1 MIITVEEPK
10 HAAAIE
16 ALLDASF
23 GPDRFGKTAYRLR
36 DGVDSIPALN
46 LVAIEHDEH
55 GREVVVGTIRYWP
68 ILVGGATPSI
78 LLGPIAVAAHLQGS
92 GLGSKMIRMSL
103 NKAVALGHK
112 SVILVGD
119 APYYERFGFTRA
131 LTLGMEMPGPV
142 DMSRLLGLE
151 LVEGSL
157 AGAAGMIGKPEQAD
171 ALETEAGGTSVLG
184 PVLGPVLAT
193 SIDLPAGDTPAPF
206 SALFSRTAAER
217 LWTDRVR
224 RTDWFWRDG
233 LQAGAA

>member
-23 GPDRFGKTAYRLR
+23 GPDRFTKTAYRLR
-36 DGVDSIPALN
+36 DGVESIPALN

-55 GREVVVGTIRYWP
+55 GHEVVVGTIRYWP
-68 ILVGGATPSI
+68 ILVGGTTQSI

-92 GLGSKMIRMSL
+92 GLGSKLIRMSL
-103 NKAVALGHK
+103 NKAVAQGHK

-119 APYYERFGFTRA
+119 APYYERFGFSRA
-131 LTLGMEMPGPV
+131 LTLGMQMPGPV

-157 AGAAGMIGKPEQAD
+157 AGAAGMIGKLEQAD
-171 ALETEAGGTSVLG
+171 AQEVAIGATPVMSSVLAAPAANA
-184 PVLGPVLAT
+184 PVL
-193 SIDLPAGDTPAPF
+193 AGDTPVPF

>member
-16 ALLDASF
+16 ALLDMSF

-55 GREVVVGTIRYWP
+55 GQEIVVGTIRYWP
-68 ILVGGATPSI
+68 ILVGGATLSL

-92 GLGSKMIRMSL
+92 GLGSKLIRMSL
-103 NKAVALGHK
+103 NKAVALGHQ

-119 APYYERFGFTRA
+119 APYYERFGFSRA

-142 DMSRLLGLE
+142 DMNRLLALE
-151 LVEGSL
+151 LVD
-157 AGAAGMIGKPEQAD
+157 GALDGVTGMIGRAARAD
-171 ALETEAGGTSVLG
+171 ALASAV
-184 PVLGPVLAT
+184 PVPEGLAPQGLSAPSWT
-193 SIDLPAGDTPAPF
+193 GDAAAPF
-206 SALFSRTAAER
+206 GVLFRRTGSER
-217 LWTDRVR
+217 VWTDRV
-224 RTDWFWRDG
+224 RTDWFWRGG
-233 LQAGAA
+233 LQAGTA

>member
-1 MIITVEEPK
+1 MIFDNTERMRFEQEE
-10 HAAAIE
+10 
-16 ALLDASF
+16 DGRQVFAS
-23 GPDRFGKTAYRLR
+23 YRLR

-68 ILVGGATPSI
+68 ILVGGTTRSI

-119 APYYERFGFTRA
+119 APYYERFGFSRA
-131 LTLGMEMPGPV
+131 LTLGMEMPGLV

-151 LVEGSL
+151 LVPHRVVVRDL
-157 AGAAGMIGKPEQAD
+157 AGPAVFGV
-171 ALETEAGGTSVLG
+171 LVLG
-184 PVLGPVLAT
+184 VAPDHVVDPGRGGPAYPECGDDQDGV
-193 SIDLPAGDTPAPF
+193 AGE
-206 SALFSRTAAER
+206 L
-217 LWTDRVR
+217 R
-224 RTDWFWRDG
+224 RAVEQFHQCSWPQVMHGPSVPSGWKVARRMR
-233 LQAGAA
+233 A

>member
-23 GPDRFGKTAYRLR
+23 GPDRFNKTAYRLR

-119 APYYERFGFTRA
+119 APYYERFGFSRA

-171 ALETEAGGTSVLG
+171 AQDAAIGAT
-184 PVLGPVLAT
+184 PVLGPVLAS
-193 SIDLPAGDTPAPF
+193 SIDLPAGDTPVPF

-217 LWTDRVR
+217 VWTDRVR

>member
-23 GPDRFGKTAYRLR
+23 GPDRFTKTAYRLR

-68 ILVGGATPSI
+68 ILVGGTVQSI

-119 APYYERFGFTRA
+119 APYYERFGFSRA

-142 DMSRLLGLE
+142 DMNRLLGLE
-151 LVEGSL
+151 LVEGALS
-157 AGAAGMIGKPEQAD
+157 GAAGMIGKPEPAD
-171 ALETEAGGTSVLG
+171 VQDSAIGTT
-184 PVLGPVLAT
+184 PVLVQALDMPTGIQT
-193 SIDLPAGDTPAPF
+193 GDTPVPF

-217 LWTDRVR
+217 IWTDRVR
-224 RTDWFWRDG
+224 RTDWFWRGG

>member
-23 GPDRFGKTAYRLR
+23 GPDRFNKTAYRLR

-119 APYYERFGFTRA
+119 APYYERFGFSRA

-171 ALETEAGGTSVLG
+171 AQDAAIGTT
-184 PVLGPVLAT
+184 PVLGPVLAS
-193 SIDLPAGDTPAPF
+193 SIDLPAGDTPVPF

>member
-23 GPDRFGKTAYRLR
+23 GPDRFAKTAYRLR

-171 ALETEAGGTSVLG
+171 VLETEAGAT
-184 PVLGPVLAT
+184 PILGPVLAT
-193 SIDLPAGDTPAPF
+193 SIDLPAGDTPVPF

>member
-23 GPDRFGKTAYRLR
+23 GPDRFTKTAYRLR

-92 GLGSKMIRMSL
+92 GLGSKLIRMSL

-119 APYYERFGFTRA
+119 APYYERFGFSRA

-142 DMSRLLGLE
+142 DMNRLLGLE
-151 LVEGSL
+151 LVEGALSD
-157 AGAAGMIGKPEQAD
+157 AAGMIGKPEQAD
-171 ALETEAGGTSVLG
+171 AQDAAIGAT
-184 PVLGPVLAT
+184 PVLVPALDMTAG
-193 SIDLPAGDTPAPF
+193 IQAGDTPVPF

-217 LWTDRVR
+217 IWTDRVR
-224 RTDWFWRDG
+224 RTDWFWRGG

>member
-10 HAAAIE
+10 HAVAIE

-23 GPDRFGKTAYRLR
+23 GPDRFTKTAYRLR
-36 DGVDSIPALN
+36 DGVDTIPALN

-92 GLGSKMIRMSL
+92 GLGSKLIRMSL

-119 APYYERFGFTRA
+119 APYYERFGFSRA

-142 DMSRLLGLE
+142 DMNRLLGLE
-151 LVEGSL
+151 LVEGALS
-157 AGAAGMIGKPEQAD
+157 GAAGMIGKPEQAQD
-171 ALETEAGGTSVLG
+171 VAIGATPVLVPALEMA
-184 PVLGPVLAT
+184 A
-193 SIDLPAGDTPAPF
+193 DRPAGDTPVPF
-206 SALFSRTAAER
+206 SALFNRTAAER

-224 RTDWFWRDG
+224 RTDWFWRGG

>member
-119 APYYERFGFTRA
+119 APYYERFGFSRA

-171 ALETEAGGTSVLG
+171 ARDAAIGAT
-184 PVLGPVLAT
+184 PVLGPVLAS
-193 SIDLPAGDTPAPF
+193 SIDLPAGDTPVPF

>member
-23 GPDRFGKTAYRLR
+23 GPDRFNKTAYRLR

-119 APYYERFGFTRA
+119 APYYERFGFSRA
-131 LTLGMEMPGPV
+131 LTLGMQMPGPV

-157 AGAAGMIGKPEQAD
+157 AGGAGMIGKPEQAD
-171 ALETEAGGTSVLG
+171 AQDVAIGAT
-184 PVLGPVLAT
+184 PVLGPVLAS
-193 SIDLPAGDTPAPF
+193 SIDLPAGDTPVPF

-217 LWTDRVR
+217 VWTDRVR

>member
-16 ALLDASF
+16 ALLDTSF
-23 GPDRFGKTAYRLR
+23 GPDRFTKTAYRLR

-68 ILVGGATPSI
+68 IQVGDTTQSI

-92 GLGSKMIRMSL
+92 GLGSKLIRMSL
-103 NKAVALGHK
+103 NKAVALGHQ

-119 APYYERFGFTRA
+119 APYYERFGFSRA

-142 DMSRLLGLE
+142 DMNRLLALE
-151 LVEGSL
+151 LVDGAL
-157 AGAAGMIGKPEQAD
+157 AGATGMIGLPLRTD
-171 ALETEAGGTSVLG
+171 TLDRPMAGSA
-184 PVLGPVLAT
+184 PVLG
-193 SIDLPAGDTPAPF
+193 GDTGAPF
-206 SALFSRTAAER
+206 GMLFNRTGTER
-217 LWTDRVR
+217 VWTDRVR
-224 RTDWFWRDG
+224 TDWFWHGG

>member
-23 GPDRFGKTAYRLR
+23 GPDRFNKTAYRLR

-119 APYYERFGFTRA
+119 APYYERFGFSRA

-151 LVEGSL
+151 LVEGAL
-157 AGAAGMIGKPEQAD
+157 AGAAGMIGKPGQAD
-171 ALETEAGGTSVLG
+171 AQESEAGAT

-193 SIDLPAGDTPAPF
+193 SIDLPAGDTPVPF
-206 SALFSRTAAER
+206 SALFGRTAAER

>member
-23 GPDRFGKTAYRLR
+23 GPDRFNKTAYRLR
-36 DGVDSIPALN
+36 DGVDSIPSLN
-46 LVAIEHDEH
+46 LVAVDHDEH

-68 ILVGGATPSI
+68 IQVGGITQSI

-103 NKAVALGHK
+103 NKAVALGHQ

-119 APYYERFGFTRA
+119 APYYERFGFSRA

-142 DMSRLLGLE
+142 DMNRLLGLE
-151 LVEGSL
+151 LVEGAL
-157 AGAAGMIGKPEQAD
+157 AGAAGMIGKPATAD
-171 ALETEAGGTSVLG
+171 ALETETGTTPVLG
-184 PVLGPVLAT
+184 PVLGPAL
-193 SIDLPAGDTPAPF
+193 AGDTSGPF
-206 SALFSRTAAER
+206 SALFNRTAAER

>member
-16 ALLDASF
+16 ALLDVSF
-23 GPDRFGKTAYRLR
+23 GPDRFNKTAYRLR

-46 LVAIEHDEH
+46 LVAVDHDEH

-68 ILVGGATPSI
+68 ILVGGTTQSI

-103 NKAVALGHK
+103 NKAVALGHQ

-119 APYYERFGFTRA
+119 APYYERFGFSRA

-142 DMSRLLGLE
+142 DMNRLLGLE

-171 ALETEAGGTSVLG
+171 AQDVAIGAT
-184 PVLGPVLAT
+184 PVLGTLAANAPVLG
-193 SIDLPAGDTPAPF
+193 GDTPVPF

>member
-23 GPDRFGKTAYRLR
+23 GPDRFNKTAYRLR

-119 APYYERFGFTRA
+119 APYYERFGFSRA

-171 ALETEAGGTSVLG
+171 AQDAAIGAT
-184 PVLGPVLAT
+184 PVLGPVLAS
-193 SIDLPAGDTPAPF
+193 SIDLPAGDTPVPF

>member
-23 GPDRFGKTAYRLR
+23 GPDRFSKTAYRLR

-46 LVAIEHDEH
+46 LVAIDHDEH

-68 ILVGGATPSI
+68 ILVGGAVQSI

-142 DMSRLLGLE
+142 DMNRLLGLE

-157 AGAAGMIGKPEQAD
+157 AGAAGMIGKPEQPEAQD
-171 ALETEAGGTSVLG
+171 AAIGATAVLT
-184 PVLGPVLAT
+184 PVTGSKL
-193 SIDLPAGDTPAPF
+193 AGDTPAPF

>member
-1 MIITVEEPK
+1 MIIIVEEPK

-23 GPDRFGKTAYRLR
+23 GPDRFNKTAYRLR

-55 GREVVVGTIRYWP
+55 GHEIVVGTIRYWP
-68 ILVGGATPSI
+68 ILVGGTTPTL

-92 GLGSKMIRMSL
+92 GLGSKLIRMSL

-119 APYYERFGFTRA
+119 APYYERFGFSRA
-131 LTLGMEMPGPV
+131 LTLGMQMPGPV
-142 DMSRLLGLE
+142 DMNRLLGLE
-151 LVEGSL
+151 LVD
-157 AGAAGMIGKPEQAD
+157 GALSGVAGMIGQAPKAD
-171 ALETEAGGTSVLG
+171 ALGRPMAV
-184 PVLGPVLAT
+184 PAT
-193 SIDLPAGDTPAPF
+193 MAANLAGDTSVPF
-206 SALFSRTAAER
+206 SFLFSRTATER
-217 LWTDRVR
+217 VWTDRV
-224 RTDWFWRDG
+224 RTDWFWRGG

>member
-23 GPDRFGKTAYRLR
+23 GPDRFSKTAYRLR
-36 DGVDSIPALN
+36 DGIDSIPALN

-92 GLGSKMIRMSL
+92 GLGSKLIRMSL

-119 APYYERFGFTRA
+119 APYYERFGFSRT

-142 DMSRLLGLE
+142 DMNRLLGLE
-151 LVEGSL
+151 LVEGALS
-157 AGAAGMIGKPEQAD
+157 GAAGMIGRPEPVGAQD
-171 ALETEAGGTSVLG
+171 GTVG
-184 PVLGPVLAT
+184 ATPVLAQ
-193 SIDLPAGDTPAPF
+193 SLDMPAGIQTGEPPVPF
-206 SALFSRTAAER
+206 SALFARTAAER

-224 RTDWFWRDG
+224 RTDWFWRGG
-233 LQAGAA
+233 LQAGTA

>member
-23 GPDRFGKTAYRLR
+23 GPDRFTKTAYRLR

-92 GLGSKMIRMSL
+92 GLGSKLIRMSL

-119 APYYERFGFTRA
+119 APYYERFGFSRA

-142 DMSRLLGLE
+142 DKNRLLGLE
-151 LVEGSL
+151 LVEGALS
-157 AGAAGMIGKPEQAD
+157 GAAGMIGKPVQVP
-171 ALETEAGGTSVLG
+171 ALEMPALEMPALEMIS
-184 PVLGPVLAT
+184 
-193 SIDLPAGDTPAPF
+193 DLPAGDTPVPF
-206 SALFSRTAAER
+206 SALFNRTAAER

-224 RTDWFWRDG
+224 RTDWFWRGG

>member
-23 GPDRFGKTAYRLR
+23 GPDRFAKTAYRLR
-36 DGVDSIPALN
+36 EGVESIPALN

-68 ILVGGATPSI
+68 ILVGGTTQSI

-119 APYYERFGFTRA
+119 APYYERFGFSRA
-131 LTLGMEMPGPV
+131 LTLGMQMPGPV
-142 DMSRLLGLE
+142 DMNRLLGLE
-151 LVEGSL
+151 LAEGSL
-157 AGAAGMIGKPEQAD
+157 AAAAGMIGKPEQAD
-171 ALETEAGGTSVLG
+171 AQEVAVGATPVMASVLAAPAANA
-184 PVLGPVLAT
+184 PVL
-193 SIDLPAGDTPAPF
+193 AGDTPAPF

>member
-23 GPDRFGKTAYRLR
+23 GPDRFNKTAYRLR

-119 APYYERFGFTRA
+119 APYYERFGFSRA

-157 AGAAGMIGKPEQAD
+157 AAAAGMIGKPELAD
-171 ALETEAGGTSVLG
+171 TQDIAIGAT

-193 SIDLPAGDTPAPF
+193 SIDLPAGDTPVPF